1 MKTKTSAGISI
12 ILWSIILVVAIMLFS
27 SLSTNNFTFF
37 TGIINNPSDR
47 RLLQQ
52 EVITDEITDIQI
64 NWISGGVK
72 ISQSDD
78 FHNIYVHEYA
88 LGDLDRSKWAT
99 INVSN
104 NQLIIES
111 LNQTSWNLFFWQSP
125 ISYLEVFLPEQ
136 LFNSVVLKLTS
147 GNYELDGLEVT
158 NLDLNATSGSLVIK
172 NVETANTRLNITSG
186 NINASGLKADDMDII
201 MTSGN
206 VTLNATVKEKFYA
219 KITSGLLTANFKE
232 VAPTAL
238 DVDMTAGR
246 VEVELVE
253 SADFEAV
260 VSKVS
265 GSFNADFTHT
275 RDGDRYIYR
284 NGSNRYSFKI
294 TSGSIK
300 LIVND

>member
-12 ILWSIILVVAIMLFS
+12 ILWGIVLVVAIMLFHS
-27 SLSTNNFTFF
+27 FSNNNFTFF
-37 TGIINNPSDR
+37 TGIINNTGER
-47 RLLQQ
+47 HLLQQ

-78 FHNIYVHEYA
+78 FHNIYIHEYA

-104 NQLIIES
+104 NQLVIES
-111 LNQTSWNLFFWQSP
+111 LNQSSWNLFFFQSP

-136 LFNSVVLKLTS
+136 LYNSVVLKLTS
-147 GNYELDGLEVT
+147 GKYELNDLQI
-158 NLDLNATSGSLVIK
+158 NFLDLNATSGNLIIR
-172 NVETANTRLNITSG
+172 NVETSSTLLNITSG
-186 NINASGLKADDMDII
+186 NINASNMRADHMDII

-219 KITSGLLTANFKE
+219 KMTSGLLTANFKE
-232 VAPTAL
+232 IAPRAI

-246 VEVELVE
+246 VEIELVE
-253 SADFEAV
+253 SADFEAI

-265 GSFNADFTHT
+265 GSFNADFPHT
-275 RDGDRYIYR
+275 RNGDRYIYR
-284 NGSNRYSFKI
+284 NGWDRYSFKI